1 METNYNKP
9 KSLLAKGV
17 TNAKLSKNAKYN
29 FESYIL
35 YLAPYNQNSLGVNL
49 CGGASKGCAS
59 DCLFTSGRGAFSNV
73 MNARINKTEYF
84 LHSRVEFLEQL
95 RGELVKINNTGEG
108 KNISVRLNGTSDIDW
123 VKMFQS
129 TIGFDILGL
138 TNIQFYDYTKIVS
151 RMDKYAESNYQ
162 LTFSR
167 SEDNDDKVDYCLSKG
182 YNVAIVFGNLPS
194 EYKGVRVVDGD
205 ESDLR
210 FLDDKGVIVGLTAK
224 GKARKS
230 DNGFVVRG

>member
-1 METNYNKP
+1 METTTFTKP
-9 KSLLAKGV
+9 KSLLAKGT

-73 MNARINKTEYF
+73 MNARVNKTEYF
-84 LHSRVEFLEQL
+84 LHSRVEFLSQL
-95 RGELVKINNTGEG
+95 RDELVKINNTGNG

-138 TNIQFYDYTKIVS
+138 SNIQFYDYTKIVS

-182 YNVAIVFGNLPS
+182 YNVAIVFGSLPS

-210 FLDDKGVIVGLTAK
+210 FLDDKGVIVGLKAK

-230 DNGFVVRG
+230 DNGFVVR

>member
-1 METNYNKP
+1 MEKTVNYTKP

-73 MNARINKTEYF
+73 MNARVNKTEYF

-95 RGELVKINNTGEG
+95 RDELVKINKTGNG
-108 KNISVRLNGTSDIDW
+108 KS
-123 VKMFQS
+123 Q
-129 TIGFDILGL
+129 IG
-138 TNIQFYDYTKIVS
+138 
-151 RMDKYAESNYQ
+151 
-162 LTFSR
+162 
-167 SEDNDDKVDYCLSKG
+167 
-182 YNVAIVFGNLPS
+182 
-194 EYKGVRVVDGD
+194 
-205 ESDLR
+205 
-210 FLDDKGVIVGLTAK
+210 
-224 GKARKS
+224 
-230 DNGFVVRG
+230 